1 VLISVTDTGT
11 GMSPEVAERAF
22 EPFFTTKEVG
32 KGSGL
37 GLAQAY
43 GVARQSGGTV
53 RLQSSLGGGTLVE
66 LFLPR
71 ARAAMPEEPS
81 WTSPPDRVASR
92 RPAVLVLDHEP
103 VLRRVA
109 SELLADAGY
118 QVQEA
123 SSGHEAL
130 AVLRERHFAAALV
143 DAAVPGINGT
153 EFARLARQLQPA
165 LQVLFI
171 IGGADTLE
179 PNRLGPRERVL
190 SKPYGRAELLSALR
204 RLASAWA
211 E

>member
-53 RLQSSLGGGTLVE
+53 RLQSSLGGGTRVE

-71 ARAAMPEEPS
+71 APAATQVESSWAPPS
-81 WTSPPDRVASR
+81 GRVASR
-92 RPAVLVLDHEP
+92 GAAVLVLDHEP

-153 EFARLARQLQPA
+153 EFVRLARQLQPA

-171 IGGADTLE
+171 IGSPDTLE
-179 PNRLGPRERVL
+179 ANSLGPGERVL
-190 SKPYGRAELLSALR
+190 SKPYGRAELLSALG
-204 RLASAWA
+204 RLAAAWA